1 MLLDFSQIYK
11 KYNLQVKG
19 VLHIGAHYGQEDWVY
34 RSLGINNIMYFE
46 PIENNFKELQNRIGE
61 TAILHKLALG
71 NDTKK
76 IKMFVE
82 TANQGMSSSILKPNL
97 HVSQYPHIV
106 FDTEEEVDMVKLDDV
121 NFQRD
126 GYNMINID
134 VQGYELEVFKGSVN
148 TLEYVDVILAEI
160 NKDHLYENGALINDL
175 ISFLEPF
182 GFELVEENWAGGNWG
197 DGLFIKK

>member
-1 MLLDFSQIYK
+1 
-11 KYNLQVKG
+11 
-19 VLHIGAHYGQEDWVY
+19 
-34 RSLGINNIMYFE
+34 
-46 PIENNFKELQNRIGE
+46 
-61 TAILHKLALG
+61 
-71 NDTKK
+71 
-76 IKMFVE
+76 MFVE